1 MSFGEALINVLAVL
15 AVIIAGG
22 FLIFFVGNFL
32 LSYLES
38 KPEKEG
44 KSKKIKQ
51 SKKIVKEKQKE
62 FNDELT
68 SKNISLDEKKVKN
81 SKKDL
86 EGTVTEF
93 VVDEPK
99 PAEANLPEKNDFNVP
114 DWMQRDKIYGNKNFN
129 EAEFDKM
136 FNENKHSSDF
146 DFLSN
151 DDKFGESDLDN
162 QTYKDLDNIF
172 NDNEEFN
179 FGDDFDT
186 NFGKEP
192 NENINRIEPVPAMF
206 ATATPKNKTFT
217 VEPEST
223 TDSYEQFRNETGL
236 FSEDDN
242 FIRQKDEIAAA
253 KTGNSYAVAEKN
265 TDENLTDFNFNTLS
279 SLENQISEP
288 EIISPQKTEFISPQI
303 KETPTTNFVSPQ
315 TTDFVSSQT
324 ETITTTEHASSQ
336 IKETLTTDFVSSQKT
351 ESKIATTPKAEI
363 LSAQEQNSA
372 TESYEKTYPFISSY
386 DASQVAPDKNIA
398 NASQYFKTET
408 FRESELKEEIE
419 LLKQELL
426 AQKIE
431 YERLKSESELSTLKF
446 QAELTELGA
455 LYAQA
460 ERQIEEEKKEEKSG
474 PVLTIEEY
482 QSRLEILKA
491 RLKINEKE
499 LRANKKE
506 FLPLQR
512 VRKTLDKDKKKL
524 RRREALVAKQKVVL
538 YGVNNIADIDEEKA
552 KKLSQDLDLLDGLK
566 ISVQHCEEVIE
577 ANKERYPILETT
589 YRILTSVS
597 RDLKDDISECEENIK
612 IIKGEVDVDSN
623 DSVNVKK
630 SSDTDGNGSD
640 DKGNRQKPRGDGNDD
655 NNSGGRAKK
664 ITPKKDEKSDNK
676 IEIQST
682 KEQDKK
688 EDDSNGIVNEAKAL
702 ISEDTDVLINTDL
715 FEKIECEKI
724 YENVSISSSNFAS
737 EENLSFVEFEN
748 KKANSSTAN

>member
-1 MSFGEALINVLAVL
+1 E
-15 AVIIAGG
+15 
-22 FLIFFVGNFL
+22 
-32 LSYLES
+32 
-38 KPEKEG
+38 
-44 KSKKIKQ
+44 
-51 SKKIVKEKQKE
+51 
-62 FNDELT
+62 
-68 SKNISLDEKKVKN
+68 
-81 SKKDL
+81 
-86 EGTVTEF
+86 
-93 VVDEPK
+93 
-99 PAEANLPEKNDFNVP
+99 
-114 DWMQRDKIYGNKNFN
+114 
-129 EAEFDKM
+129 
-136 FNENKHSSDF
+136 
-146 DFLSN
+146 
-151 DDKFGESDLDN
+151 
-162 QTYKDLDNIF
+162 
-172 NDNEEFN
+172 
-179 FGDDFDT
+179 
-186 NFGKEP
+186 
-192 NENINRIEPVPAMF
+192 
-206 ATATPKNKTFT
+206 
-217 VEPEST
+217 
-223 TDSYEQFRNETGL
+223 
-236 FSEDDN
+236 
-242 FIRQKDEIAAA
+242 
-253 KTGNSYAVAEKN
+253 
-265 TDENLTDFNFNTLS
+265 
-279 SLENQISEP
+279 
-288 EIISPQKTEFISPQI
+288 
-303 KETPTTNFVSPQ
+303 
-315 TTDFVSSQT
+315 
-324 ETITTTEHASSQ
+324 
-336 IKETLTTDFVSSQKT
+336 
-351 ESKIATTPKAEI
+351 
-363 LSAQEQNSA
+363 
-372 TESYEKTYPFISSY
+372 
-386 DASQVAPDKNIA
+386 
-398 NASQYFKTET
+398 
-408 FRESELKEEIE
+408 
-419 LLKQELL
+419 
-426 AQKIE
+426 
-431 YERLKSESELSTLKF
+431 
-446 QAELTELGA
+446 
-455 LYAQA
+455 
-460 ERQIEEEKKEEKSG
+460 
-474 PVLTIEEY
+474 
-482 QSRLEILKA
+482 SRLEILKA